1 LMVINM
7 RIIEEI
13 IGKEVLDSSAVVIGK
28 VRDLEL
34 NVETNQIEAFI
45 LGKGGISEGL
55 GLSKGETVVPYDMI
69 KQIGD
74 KILLKNASE
83 TL

>member
-1 LMVINM
+1 MVINM

-74 KILLKNASE
+74 KILLKNASD

>member
-1 LMVINM
+1 MVMNM

>member
-1 LMVINM
+1 MVISM

-34 NVETNQIEAFI
+34 NIETNQIEAFI

>member
-1 LMVINM
+1 MVINM

-83 TL
+83 TV

>member
-1 LMVINM
+1 MMVISM

-34 NVETNQIEAFI
+34 NIETNQIEAFI

>member
-1 LMVINM
+1 M

-83 TL
+83 TS

>member
-1 LMVINM
+1 LMVMSM

-34 NVETNQIEAFI
+34 NIETNQIEAFI

>member
-1 LMVINM
+1 MVINM

>member
-1 LMVINM
+1 MVMSM

-34 NVETNQIEAFI
+34 NIETNQIEAFI

>member
-1 LMVINM
+1 MMVINM

-34 NVETNQIEAFI
+34 NIETNQIEAFI

>member
-1 LMVINM
+1 MMVINM

-83 TL
+83 TV